1 MCVGTKEWL
10 EKETSLHIGLTDAEV
25 EAALKLHG
33 KNEVVTRED
42 PEWIKIASRYFG
54 LIPIMMLVV
63 SLLSACV
70 VTRCDIGGVVN
81 TGTSCQCT
89 ESRDWI
95 SFGLLLFELN
105 LIVWVDYLGEASSG
119 NAIKAL
125 KKMAQATS
133 HVKRNGEWVN
143 IPKCDLVPGDI
154 VGLVIGATIPADGIL
169 RGDGPAEKFAPMKI
183 DASSLT
189 GEPLPETKRV
199 GDSAMAGTTV
209 LSGELEMQ
217 VTRTGEKSTLGET
230 MKLVSDV
237 GEKGGKLKTM
247 LRMVANSVTLVASI
261 FCIAIFLVIVIRD
274 ETPAPQA
281 IKLSFVILVAVLP
294 VAMPVVVTTG
304 LSVGAFEMSQDKAIV
319 QRLSAIEEMAGMDIL
334 CSDKT
339 GTLTY
344 GRMSIKK
351 NDCVAF
357 GNNTLETLLLMSLLS
372 SRRENTDAIDTA
384 VCNAFGDPDAA
395 QNEGDVASPKA
406 IKAEL
411 EGYEELMFDPF
422 SPLTKRVTATVLVKA
437 TGATMLVAKGAPE
450 IMNFLP
456 GIDSDTERRASEIV
470 DAKSAMGMK
479 TLGVCTSLDDGE
491 TWSMTGYLAIA
502 DDPRHDSAFTIK
514 NAQQLGVAVKMITGD
529 QRKIAVE
536 ICRQLDL
543 GKHVFGPDV
552 WLPNSDVVEQAG
564 GVGKLALM
572 ANGFASVKPKQ
583 KHRVVTALQEEGHV
597 VGMTGDGV
605 NDAPALKVANV
616 GIAVQGATDA
626 ARGAADLV
634 LTEPGLSTIVKAI
647 TRSRMIFRRL
657 EAYIVYRLASSLTI
671 LGFFVLS
678 ICAVKFDFPTWTLIL
693 LSIINDFTVMA
704 TSKDNVRTSAYP
716 LYWDLK
722 KLCWKAFI
730 IGGVCVL
737 QSFLMLYFVREAS
750 ITNHYGIGWVHSI
763 GLGGMEE
770 CRIVAVIYLTL
781 AISIQLN
788 IFASR
793 NSCFFWQ
800 TSIEDD
806 AAPAPAML
814 LMCLVFGACILSTFI
829 AVYWDPNT
837 SLGGGNPMKGCGWTA
852 AGAVWV
858 WCLVWF
864 LIMECLK
871 VFTNNVYEASADGTV
886 GDLFMSPMT
895 RNFFKALV
903 RRGSGKSASRTEHPL
918 TTLSS
923 HLIGRQDDSDIMEES
938 VRGRE
943 LAMNSQLVEAL
954 QIANYDT
961 PTVLSRMKTLADD
974 AKTTDM
980 VKVINAMRQHIMHLE
995 GRLKELDGMRITQRN
1010 SSYLTLA
1017 DSEKRM

>member
-1 MCVGTKEWL
+1 
-10 EKETSLHIGLTDAEV
+10 LHSGLTDAEV

-33 KNEVVTRED
+33 KNEVTTKED
-42 PEWIKIASRYFG
+42 PEWIKIVSRYFG

-70 VTRCDIGGVVN
+70 VTRCDIGSVVN

-95 SFGLLLFELN
+95 SFALLLFELN

-154 VGLVIGATIPADGIL
+154 VGLVIGATIPADGVL

-230 MKLVSDV
+230 MKLISDV
-237 GEKGGKLKTM
+237 GEKGGKLKAM
-247 LRMVANSVTLVASI
+247 LRMVANSVTLVATI
-261 FCIAIFLVIVIRD
+261 FCIVIFLVTVVRD
-274 ETPAPQA
+274 ESPVPQA

-304 LSVGAFEMSQDKAIV
+304 LSVGAFELSQDKAIV
-319 QRLSAIEEMAGMDIL
+319 QRLSAIEEMAGMNIL

-344 GRMSIKK
+344 GRMSVKK

-357 GNNTLETLLLMSLLS
+357 GDNTLQTLLLMSLLS

-395 QNEGDVASPKA
+395 QNEGDVASPKVIRA
-406 IKAEL
+406 AL
-411 EGYEELMFDPF
+411 EGYEELMFEPF
-422 SPLTKRVTATVLVKA
+422 SPLTKRVTATILVKA
-437 TGATMLVAKGAPE
+437 SGLVMLVAKGAPE

-456 GIDSDTERRASEIV
+456 GIDHESERRASEIV
-470 DAKSAMGMK
+470 DEKSAMGMK
-479 TLGVCTSLDDGE
+479 TLGVCTSLDNGE
-491 TWSMTGYLAIA
+491 SWRMTGYLAIA

-514 NAQQLGVAVKMITGD
+514 SAQELGVAVKMITGD

-552 WLPNSDVVEQAG
+552 WLPSSDAVEQAG
-564 GVGKLALM
+564 GIGKLAMM

-583 KHRVVTALQEEGHV
+583 KHRVVTALQDEGHV

-647 TRSRMIFRRL
+647 IRSRMIFRRL

-678 ICAVKFDFPTWTLIL
+678 ICALKFDFPTWTLIL

-722 KLCWKAFI
+722 KLCWKASI

-737 QSFLMLYFVREAS
+737 QTFLMLYFVREAS
-750 ITNHYGIGWVHSI
+750 LSTHYGIGWVHSI
-763 GLGGMEE
+763 GLGGMED
-770 CRIVAVIYLTL
+770 CRIVAIIYLTL

-788 IFASR
+788 IFSAR
-793 NSCFFWQ
+793 NSRFFWQ

-814 LMCLVFGACILSTFI
+814 LTCLVFGACILSTFI
-829 AVYWDPNT
+829 AVYWDPST
-837 SLGGGNPMKGCGWTA
+837 SLGGGNPMRGCGWIA
-852 AGAVWV
+852 AAAVWV
-858 WCLVWF
+858 WCIIWF
-864 LIMECLK
+864 LIIECVK
-871 VFTNNVYEASADGTV
+871 VFANNVYDASTDGSV

-895 RNFFKALV
+895 RNFFRKLIT
-903 RRGSGKSASRTEHPL
+903 RKSTKSAADKEHPL
-918 TTLSS
+918 TTLSK
-923 HLIGRQDDSDIMEES
+923 HLIGTQEDLDIMDES
-938 VRGRE
+938 VRGRQNT
-943 LAMNSQLVEAL
+943 MTSQLAEVL
-954 QIANYDT
+954 QITNDDT
-961 PTVLSRMKTLADD
+961 PMVLSQMKTLQAD
-974 AKTTDM
+974 AKTVDM
-980 VKVINAMRQHIMHLE
+980 VKVINAMRQHIIKLE
-995 GRLKELDGMRITQRN
+995 TRLTELDGMRVTERKSI
-1010 SSYLTLA
+1010 A
-1017 DSEKRM
+1017 DFAALQ